1 MSWHVVVFILNIV
14 AECLKRWGVL
24 FSFGFFFKFCVGFLV
39 INWRD
44 FVCRRHSGSN
54 LNSPEVSGIKL
65 LLVPV
70 LIFAISSAFLTAKL
84 S

>member
-1 MSWHVVVFILNIV
+1 MFKEVGGFVFFWV
-14 AECLKRWGVL
+14 
-24 FSFGFFFKFCVGFLV
+24 FKFCVGFLV

-70 LIFAISSAFLTAKL
+70 SIFAISSAFLTAKL